1 MTPKRYAYIDA
12 IRGYA
17 ILLVIAVHSSQYFD
31 DLPVAVRTL
40 EGSGCPR
47 RSVVFRRE
55 RDDSLHV
62 MAGAQR
68 RRLCL
73 SISEASSVL
82 LQCTT
87 FPYHFF
93 FGRAVSDQVST
104 RLTELVGVTS

>member
-68 RRLCL
+68 RTFAFLYTALLPHR
-73 SISEASSVL
+73 SNVL
-82 LQCTT
+82 PFHTT
-87 FPYHFF
+87 FSLDARFRTKYL
-93 FGRAVSDQVST
+93 RA
-104 RLTELVGVTS
+104 